1 MTTPPRE
8 GTFKRLVRSL
18 SRSGGP
24 KSPGNERPPAA
35 VRRASSRSKRQ
46 DDIRRYAPK
55 GDENVP
61 PMPSPSNG
69 IAYST
74 SPPPDS
80 YFPPPPL
87 EVLQDTEASGRGRH
101 PESHGARA
109 FDIGIADGGHSAP
122 GVTFAPSS
130 HGAESKVRPDSELEG
145 WRPPVRRSAS
155 QRVKRQP
162 STSSPATVD
171 ANGGNGNGNGG
182 ASNLS
187 RQRSA
192 ATRNNGASAKDDD
205 EQLARGFGE
214 TVTIGERT
222 VDAGERRGVTLE
234 DKPLS
239 RKTSTAAGGGGGGA
253 GVKRAT
259 STFTKRAGKA
269 FEPPTKGAD
278 DKAVLVLCADGTE
291 EIELMTVYDVLVRA
305 SLSPVIVS
313 VSPQFSPSHSLPH
326 MTLSRGAKI
335 LADTT
340 WEHLETKQP
349 DVLATYFDAVVVPGG
364 AKGAE
369 RLSTDK
375 GVQRLVRD
383 YYDDGK
389 LVACICAGSLAA
401 KTAGIGLGGRITSH
415 PSVRDDLEG
424 VYDYVDDER
433 VVVEAN
439 LVTSRGPGTALEWA
453 LAIVEILAG
462 EKRRDEV
469 AGPMML

>member
-1 MTTPPRE
+1 MRRTT
-8 GTFKRLVRSL
+8 
-18 SRSGGP
+18 
-24 KSPGNERPPAA
+24 
-35 VRRASSRSKRQ
+35 
-46 DDIRRYAPK
+46 
-55 GDENVP
+55 
-61 PMPSPSNG
+61 
-69 IAYST
+69 
-74 SPPPDS
+74 
-80 YFPPPPL
+80 
-87 EVLQDTEASGRGRH
+87 
-101 PESHGARA
+101 
-109 FDIGIADGGHSAP
+109 
-122 GVTFAPSS
+122 
-130 HGAESKVRPDSELEG
+130 
-145 WRPPVRRSAS
+145 S

-162 STSSPATVD
+162 STSSPAAAADGTTT
-171 ANGGNGNGNGG
+171 NGG

-187 RQRSA
+187 RQRST
-192 ATRNNGASAKDDD
+192 ATRTNGAAAKGDDD

-239 RKTSTAAGGGGGGA
+239 RKTSTSAGGGGA
-253 GVKRAT
+253 SGVKRAA

-269 FEPPTKGAD
+269 YEPPTKGAD

-415 PSVRDDLEG
+415 PSVRDELEG

>member
-55 GDENVP
+55 GDEVP

-69 IAYST
+69 VAYST

-87 EVLQDTEASGRGRH
+87 EVLNDTEASGRGRH

-145 WRPPVRRSAS
+145 WRPPVRRTTS

-162 STSSPATVD
+162 SASNPAEAGV
-171 ANGGNGNGNGG
+171 NGNGG

-187 RQRSA
+187 RQRST
-192 ATRNNGASAKDDD
+192 ATRPNGAANANED

-239 RKTSTAAGGGGGGA
+239 RKTSTSAGA
-253 GVKRAT
+253 GVKRAA
-259 STFTKRAGKA
+259 STFTKRAGKP

-415 PSVRDDLEG
+415 PSVRDELEG
-424 VYDYVDDER
+424 VYQYVDDER

-453 LAIVEILAG
+453 LVIVEILAG